1 MLNLLF
7 LCTGNSCR
15 SIMAEG
21 ILNHHGKGKYRAFS
35 AGSFPSGKVHPMS
48 LSTLN
53 RHGMKAD
60 GYESKSWD
68 AFQNLDA
75 LDIVITVCDN
85 AAGETC
91 PIFPGKP
98 VKAHWG
104 APDPAHFEGTPAE
117 IEAEFDRVFG
127 ILERRIK
134 ALVAL
139 NADGMDK
146 SELQKYLNEIGKLS

>member
-1 MLNLLF
+1 MKNVLF

-21 ILNHHGKGKYRAFS
+21 ILNHHGKGKFRAFS

-48 LSTLN
+48 LTTLE
-53 RHGMKAD
+53 RHGMQSY

-68 AFQNLDA
+68 VFQNLEA
-75 LDIVITVCDN
+75 LDIVIAVCDN

-91 PIFPGKP
+91 PIFPGTP

-104 APDPAHFEGTPAE
+104 APDPAHFQGTQAE

-127 ILERRIK
+127 ILEKRIK
-134 ALVAL
+134 ALVTL
-139 NADGMDK
+139 PLEGIDK
-146 SELQKYLNEIGKLS
+146 KTLQQKLNEIGNLQ

>member
-1 MLNLLF
+1 
-7 LCTGNSCR
+7 
-15 SIMAEG
+15 MAEG
-21 ILNHHGKGKYRAFS
+21 ILNHHGKGKFRAFS

-48 LSTLN
+48 LATLE
-53 RHGMKAD
+53 RHGMRSF

-68 AFQNLDA
+68 VFQNLAA

-91 PIFPGKP
+91 PIFPGAP

-104 APDPAHFEGTPAE
+104 APDPAHFEGTQAE

-139 NADGMDK
+139 SIEGMDK
-146 SELQKYLNEIGKLS
+146 KELQKALNEIGTIQ

>member
-1 MLNLLF
+1 MKNVLF

-21 ILNHHGKGKYRAFS
+21 ILNHHGKGKFRAFS

-48 LSTLN
+48 IVTLS
-53 RHGMKAD
+53 RHGMQSL

-68 AFQNLDA
+68 IFKDLVD

-85 AAGETC
+85 AAGEQC
-91 PIFPGKP
+91 PIFPGTP
-98 VKAHWG
+98 VKTHWG
-104 APDPAHFEGTPAE
+104 APDPAHFQGTQAE
-117 IEAEFDRVFG
+117 IGVEFDRVFG

-139 NADGMDK
+139 PVESMDK
-146 SELQKYLNEIGKLS
+146 ATLIEKLNAIGAL

>member
-1 MLNLLF
+1 MKNVLF

-48 LSTLN
+48 LETLK
-53 RHGMKAD
+53 RHGMQSL

-68 AFQNLDA
+68 VFTELVDLN
-75 LDIVITVCDN
+75 IVITVCDN
-85 AAGETC
+85 AAGEIC
-91 PIFPGKP
+91 PIFPGAP

-104 APDPAHFEGTPAE
+104 APDPAHFEGSPAE
-117 IEAEFDRVFG
+117 IETEFDRVFD

-139 NADGMDK
+139 PVETMDK
-146 SELQKYLNEIGKLS
+146 AMLIQSLNEIGNIP